1 MHRSLKS
8 PRARARYLVLFNH
21 EFPPSLPPSPSPRPH
36 LTGRGD
42 GEGGR
47 ENPPVEPE
55 LSTQSAVGAMVWLSR
70 SVLPGTLQRIR
81 LVKVTLRVSRVPL
94 VSDRGWRLRG
104 QCDPSGSVRSSIR
117 VDPLI
122 DHQVCIRLATTRSQ
136 NWGEANPSDP
146 RPSLG
151 RPRPIFGRSLQPCL
165 LLIQLRNRL
174 ERLPFMRS

>member
-1 MHRSLKS
+1 VYGSFVS
-8 PRARARYLVLFNH
+8 PRARARNLALFNH
-21 EFPPSLPPSPSPRPH
+21 ELPPSLPPSPSPRPH
-36 LTGRGD
+36 FTGRGD

-55 LSTQSAVGAMVWLSR
+55 LSTQSTLGPFVWLSR

-81 LVKVTLRVSRVPL
+81 LIKVTLRVSWVPL
-94 VSDRGWRLRG
+94 ISDRGWRLRG

-136 NWGEANPSDP
+136 NWGEAIPSDP
-146 RPSLG
+146 RHSQG
-151 RPRPIFGRSLQPCL
+151 TPRPILGRSLQPCL
-165 LLIQLRNRL
+165 LLIQL
-174 ERLPFMRS
+174 